1 MDGKRTGLKF
11 FVAATFLVMVVV
23 NVLAN
28 LLPING
34 VTTGAVSDSYPNLFA
49 PAALTF
55 TVWGLIYL
63 LLALHTLYQVG
74 LFRGKGETNEVLLRK
89 IGVIFSVSSLVNTA
103 WIFAWHY
110 KIIALS
116 AVLIVI
122 LLICLI
128 TIATL
133 IHVQPLSPRD
143 KVLIRLPFSVY
154 FGWITV
160 ATIANITTM
169 LVYLGWNGF
178 GIPESAW
185 TIVILAVGALIGVLT
200 MLWFKDI
207 AYGLVLIWAYLG
219 ILIKHVD
226 SSGFSGQYPGVI
238 IAVSACLAVFAAFVV
253 SIFFS
258 NNQKKKRI

>member
-1 MDGKRTGLKF
+1 MDGKKTGFLLKL
-11 FVAATFLVMVVV
+11 FVAATFLAMVVV

-34 VTTGAVSDSYPNLFA
+34 ITTGAVSDSYPNLFT

-55 TVWGLIYL
+55 SVWGLIYL
-63 LLALHTLYQVG
+63 LLAVHTLYQIG
-74 LFRGKGETNEVLLRK
+74 LLRGKDKTNEVLLRK
-89 IGVIFSVSSLVNTA
+89 IGVIFSISSLVNTA

-110 KIIALS
+110 KLIVLS

-128 TIATL
+128 AIATL
-133 IHVQPLSPRD
+133 INAQPLSTRE

-185 TIVILAVGALIGVLT
+185 TIVILAIGALIGVLT
-200 MLWFKDI
+200 MLRFKDI
-207 AYGLVLIWAYLG
+207 AYGLVLMWAYLG
-219 ILIKHVD
+219 ILIKHAD

-238 IAVSACLAVFAAFVV
+238 IAVSACLAVFAAVEI
-253 SIFFS
+253 SILF
-258 NNQKKKRI
+258 NQNHR